1 MLGRSGPTGLP
12 VSTNRCDWW
21 GLDALAR
28 SQAGWA
34 LPRMLDALDDPF
46 LVNRQFATRAIENW
60 LKLSLNDLGYRFY
73 MTAEQRQPVIRRLKL
88 MIVPPP

>member
-1 MLGRSGPTGLP
+1 MRL
-12 VSTNRCDWW
+12 V

-46 LVNRQFATRAIENW
+46 LVNRQFATRTIESW
-60 LKLSLNDLGYRFY
+60 LKLSLSDFGYRFY
-73 MTAEQRQPVIRRLKL
+73 MTAEQRRPVIQRLRQTL
-88 MIVPPP
+88 VPPP